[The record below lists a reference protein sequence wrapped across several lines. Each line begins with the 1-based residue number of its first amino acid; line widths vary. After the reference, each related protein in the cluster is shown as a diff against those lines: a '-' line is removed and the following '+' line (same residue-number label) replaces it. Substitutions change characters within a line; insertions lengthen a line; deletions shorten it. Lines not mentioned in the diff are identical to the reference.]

1 MDEGGTWLKPLRETI
16 EGAIWRQDL
25 TQLPPLRAWP
35 LRVIRLGHALL
46 NDLLEGQLTLRAM
59 SLVYTTLLSLVPL
72 LALSFSVLKGLFG
85 DHNQI
90 EPFLLGLLSPLGE
103 RGAAEISEYIILF
116 VDNIRVGILGSLGLA
131 MLLYTAVSLIQK
143 IEGAFNYTWRTRQTR
158 NVGQRF
164 SNYLSVI
171 MVGPLLIF
179 AAIGPTASLA
189 SETAAQRLAEWPILG
204 GLIQAA
210 AGQLLPYLLVIVAF
224 TFVYVFVPNA
234 KVRLLPALVG
244 GVVAGVSWEALGF
257 GFASVVASST
267 RYTAIYS
274 GFAVLI
280 LFMIWLYLSWL
291 ILLIGARIAF
301 YVQHPGQIRLQ
312 GDEHGLSSRGKEQL
326 ALLLMTRIARAH
338 LERHP
343 PETLYGLARWCGLE
357 VDRVEGIVDALER
370 RGLLIQVAGPE
381 LAYVPGRAC
390 EALLVADILGAVR
403 TAEDTPGLGGPH
415 LPGSP
420 GVDAVLA
427 SIDRALTEGLPERT
441 LKDLVAREAGT
452 RPAAVPDEAD
462 AARSHAS

>member
-1 MDEGGTWLKPLRETI
+1 MKPLRETI

-46 NDLLEGQLTLRAM
+46 NDMLEGQLTLRAM

-72 LALSFSVLKGLFG
+72 LALSFSVLKGFG
-85 DHNQI
+85 VHNQI
-90 EPFLLGLLSPLGE
+90 EPFLLRFLAPLGE
-103 RGAAEISEYIILF
+103 RGAEISGYIIGF
-116 VDNIRVGILGSLGLA
+116 VDKMQVGILGFLGLA
-131 MLLYTAVSLIQK
+131 MLLYTVVSLIQK
-143 IEGAFNYTWRTRQTR
+143 IERAFNYTWRTRQTR
-158 NVGQRF
+158 SVGQRF

-171 MVGPLLIF
+171 MVGPVLIV
-179 AAIGPTASLA
+179 AAMTLTAGLA
-189 SETAAQRLAEWPILG
+189 SATAVQWLTEVQILG
-204 GLIQAA
+204 GLIQA

-234 KVRLLPALVG
+234 KVRPVPAVVG
-244 GVVAGVSWEALGF
+244 GIVAGVSWEALGF

-267 RYTAIYS
+267 RYMAIYS

-280 LFMIWLYLSWL
+280 LFMIWLYVSWL

-301 YVQHPGQIRLQ
+301 YVQHPEQIRL
-312 GDEHGLSSRGKEQL
+312 GGGEYGLSSRHREQL

-338 LERHP
+338 FEQRS
-343 PETLYGLARWCGLE
+343 PETLYELAQWCGVG
-357 VDRVEGIVDALER
+357 VDLVEGIVDSLER
-370 RGLLIQVAGPE
+370 RGLLIRVAGPE
-381 LAYVPGRAC
+381 LAYVPGRAS

-403 TAEDTPGLGGPH
+403 TAEEPAGLGGRH

-427 SIDRALTEGLPERT
+427 SIDRALTEDLPERT
-441 LKDLVAREAGT
+441 LKDLVAREAGA
-452 RPAAVPDEAD
+452 RPAAVPDT
-462 AARSHAS
+462 ARSRAS